1 MRVTHYARQLVAAGV
16 ALVVA
21 ACSGGDGNGPSEFN
35 AQGTTADMS
44 AAQSAFQAQ
53 QVSSFAALSP
63 SISTVLGG
71 SAVVKSSALAVRGTN
86 ATKAAR
92 ELAAIVPKSGV
103 VQAAVMAIP
112 QEYLGTTFVW
122 DAGTGGY
129 VASNLTGAPSD
140 GVRFLLYAVDPVLL
154 QPVDPLVETG
164 YVDIT
169 DHGTMTTVDV
179 NVKVVEGGIVYLNY
193 DVTAQATSSSS
204 GVVHINGYA
213 SDGTTLANFAL
224 AITVTLTETSE
235 TLAYTYQVNVP
246 SRHLTLTWTLNMT
259 SVNQGA
265 FTATLDFVANGP
277 NGNVRLTG
285 SYGVDVETLT
295 IRVNGADFATV
306 DLSGSEPVITGA
318 DGQPLSSDDE
328 VSMQAIVE
336 FYQNSG
342 GMLDGLMTL

>member
-16 ALVVA
+16 ALAVA
-21 ACSGGDGNGPSEFN
+21 ACSGGDSNGPAEFN

-53 QVSSFAALSP
+53 QVSSFAVLSP
-63 SISTVLGG
+63 GISTVLNG

-86 ATKAAR
+86 AARAAR
-92 ELAAIVPKSGV
+92 ELATIVPKSGAA
-103 VQAAVMAIP
+103 QAAVMAIP
-112 QEYLGTTFVW
+112 QQYLGTTFVW
-122 DAGTGGY
+122 DAGTSAY

-154 QPVDPLVETG
+154 QPVEPLVETG

-169 DHGTMTTVDV
+169 DHGTMSTVDV
-179 NVKVVEGGIVYLNY
+179 NVKVVEGAVVYLNY
-193 DVTAQATSSSS
+193 NVTAHATNSG
-204 GVVHINGYA
+204 GVVGISGFA
-213 SDGTTLANFAL
+213 SDGTTLANFDL
-224 AITVTLTETSE
+224 DITLTETATSE

-246 SRHLTLTWTLNMT
+246 SRHLTLTWTLSMT
-259 SVNQGA
+259 SVNQGD

-285 SYGVDVETLT
+285 SYGVSLQTLT

-306 DLSGSEPVITGA
+306 DLTGSEPVITGA
-318 DGQPLSSDDE
+318 DGEPLSSDDE
-328 VSMQAIVE
+328 ASMQAIVE
-336 FYQNSG
+336 FYENSG
-342 GMLDGLMTL
+342 GMLDGLTAL

>member
-1 MRVTHYARQLVAAGV
+1 MRVTHYARRLVAAGL
-16 ALVVA
+16 ATVVA
-21 ACSGGDGNGPSEFN
+21 ACSGGDSSGPSEFN
-35 AQGTTADMS
+35 AQGTTSDMA
-44 AAQSAFQAQ
+44 AAQSAFQGQ
-53 QVSSFAALSP
+53 QVSSYAVLSS
-63 SISTVLGG
+63 SISAVLSG
-71 SAVVKSSALAVRGTN
+71 SAVVKSSALAVTGTN
-86 ATKAAR
+86 AAQAAR

-112 QEYLGTTFVW
+112 QQYLATTFVW

-164 YVDIT
+164 YVDVT

-179 NVKVVEGGIVYLNY
+179 NVKVVEGNVVYLNY
-193 DVTAQATSSSS
+193 DVTAQPTSTG
-204 GVVHINGYA
+204 GVVHLDGYV

-224 AITVTLTETSE
+224 AITITQTSTSE
-235 TLAYTYQVNVP
+235 TLAYNYQVNVP
-246 SRHLTLTWTLNMT
+246 SHHLTLTWALNLT
-259 SVNQGA
+259 SVNQSA
-265 FTATLDFVANGP
+265 FTATLAFTANGP
-277 NGNVRLTG
+277 NGKVQLTG
-285 SYGVDVETLT
+285 TYGATLQTLT

-306 DLSGSEPVITGA
+306 ELSGAEPVITGA

-328 VSMQAIVE
+328 TSMQAIVE

-342 GMLDGLMTL
+342 GMLNGLMTL

>member
-16 ALVVA
+16 ALAVA

-35 AQGTTADMS
+35 AQGTTADMA

-53 QVSSFAALSP
+53 QVSSFAVLSP
-63 SISTVLGG
+63 SISTVLNG

-86 ATKAAR
+86 ATRAAR

-103 VQAAVMAIP
+103 IQAAAMAIP
-112 QEYLGTTFVW
+112 QQYLGVTFVW
-122 DAGTGGY
+122 DAGTSGY
-129 VASNLTGAPSD
+129 VASNLAGAPSD
-140 GVRFLLYAVDPVLL
+140 GVRFLLYAVDPVML
-154 QPVDPLVETG
+154 QPVEPLVETG

-179 NVKVVEGGIVYLNY
+179 NVKVVEGDVVYLSY
-193 DVTAQATSSSS
+193 DVTAQATAS
-204 GVVHINGYA
+204 GGVIHIDGYA
-213 SDGTTLANFAL
+213 SDGTTLANFGL
-224 AITVTLTETSE
+224 AITVTQTATSE

-246 SRHLTLTWTLNMT
+246 SRHLTLTWTLSMT
-259 SVNQGA
+259 STNQSE

-285 SYGVDVETLT
+285 SYAATVQTLT
-295 IRVNGADFATV
+295 IRVNGANFATV
-306 DLSGSEPVITGA
+306 NLTGSTPVITGA

-328 VSMQAIVE
+328 ASMQAIVE

-342 GMLDGLMTL
+342 GMLDGLTAL